1 MRTAL
6 SVSLRHVRSFLVV
19 GLIAALCA
27 ATPGAFAKDKGK
39 KAEGDGEVIKLKAQ
53 KPKKP
58 EAEKPEA
65 RAEAE
70 AADTVVIADEAALLT
85 VLNQGDVK
93 ALQLLPGVGKTI
105 ATAIIAARP
114 IAALDDLLKVEGIA
128 AKRLEK
134 IKGAIGKTKVP
145 AAVFAKEA
153 ADK

>member
-6 SVSLRHVRSFLVV
+6 SVTLRRLRSLLVV
-19 GLIAALCA
+19 GLIAALCG
-27 ATPGAFAKDKGK
+27 ATPGIFAKDKGK
-39 KAEGDGEVIKLKAQ
+39 KAEGDGEVVKEKTE
-53 KPKKP
+53 KPRKP
-58 EAEKPEA
+58 RGEKPAEKPEA
-65 RAEAE
+65 EAG
-70 AADTVVIADEAALLT
+70 DTVVIADEAALLT

-105 ATAIIAARP
+105 GTAIIAARP
-114 IAALDDLLKVEGIA
+114 IAALDDLLEVEGIA

-134 IKGAIGKTKVP
+134 IKSAIGKTKVP

>member
-6 SVSLRHVRSFLVV
+6 SVSLRRLRSLLVV
-19 GLIAALCA
+19 GLIAALCGV
-27 ATPGAFAKDKGK
+27 TPDVFAKAKAK
-39 KAEGDGEVIKLKAQ
+39 KAEGDGEVAKERTE
-53 KPKKP
+53 KPK
-58 EAEKPEA
+58 AEP
-65 RAEAE
+65 EAE

-93 ALQLLPGVGKTI
+93 VLQLLPGVGKTI
-105 ATAIIAARP
+105 AGAIIAARP

-134 IKGAIGKTKVP
+134 IKSAIGKTKVP